1 MERGSDKSAP
11 RVDEELEKQTE
22 AMERGAPV
30 PSRSETFREHE
41 GATDEEDAPD
51 ARLSGDRGLTRE
63 RDLGPDELEARSELA
78 RHLDPSVFP
87 ADRSALVE
95 DARANHAPDQ
105 VVRAL
110 EGLPENRTFQ
120 NVEAVWEA
128 LGGRGED
135 RSGRHPDRE
144 QDRPEE

>member
-41 GATDEEDAPD
+41 GAADGEDAPD
-51 ARLSGDRGLTRE
+51 ARLAGDRGLDGRG
-63 RDLGPDELEARSELA
+63 LGPDDLEARSKIA
-78 RHLDPSVFP
+78 RHLRPSAFP
-87 ADRSALVE
+87 ADRETLVN
-95 DARANHAPDQ
+95 DARSNHAPEP
-105 VVRAL
+105 VIRAL
-110 EGLPENRTFQ
+110 ERLPEGTSFQ

-128 LGGRGED
+128 LGGAREAD
-135 RSGRHPDRE
+135 R
-144 QDRPEE
+144 